1 MKYYCVTYPFLDG
14 DTRFTN
20 ISHHNKLKKKQKQKL
35 YESCLM
41 LLSFI
46 FSQNL
51 YDSQNRQVVQSSNK
65 VLVEERETEREQEVK
80 DFVYNF

>member
-1 MKYYCVTYPFLDG
+1 M
-14 DTRFTN
+14 
-20 ISHHNKLKKKQKQKL
+20 
-35 YESCLM
+35 
-41 LLSFI
+41 LSFI

>member
-1 MKYYCVTYPFLDG
+1 
-14 DTRFTN
+14 
-20 ISHHNKLKKKQKQKL
+20 
-35 YESCLM
+35 M
-41 LLSFI
+41 LPFI

>member
-1 MKYYCVTYPFLDG
+1 MKYYCVTYSFLDR

-20 ISHHNKLKKKQKQKL
+20 ISHHNKLKKKKL
-35 YESCLM
+35 YESCVM
-41 LLSFI
+41 LSFI